1 MKKEMD
7 VKLNSESMYNLGN
20 LALSIHGRGGGLGGP
35 DVEEEE
41 DMVKVNTFE
50 NNIKIDHFIKKKSDG
65 LNVKEPQEDKSK
77 KKSNGNTIRQ
87 IRRYIFLMTKTK
99 VKIIVK
105 TFKQTIILTKWLLW
119 LFDKMIF

>member
-41 DMVKVNTFE
+41 DMVTVN
-50 NNIKIDHFIKKKSDG
+50 KINRFI
-65 LNVKEPQEDKSK
+65 
-77 KKSNGNTIRQ
+77 
-87 IRRYIFLMTKTK
+87 
-99 VKIIVK
+99 
-105 TFKQTIILTKWLLW
+105 
-119 LFDKMIF
+119 